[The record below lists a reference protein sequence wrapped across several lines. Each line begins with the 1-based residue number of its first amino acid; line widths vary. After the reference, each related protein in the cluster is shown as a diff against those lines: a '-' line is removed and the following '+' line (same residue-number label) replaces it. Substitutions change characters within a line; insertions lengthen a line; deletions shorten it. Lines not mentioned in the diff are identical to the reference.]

1 MRLRARRPSQ
11 DESGF
16 TLVELVISIVVIS
29 IALTGTLIAMQRTNA
44 SSADPMIVRQA
55 VSVAEA
61 YLAEILYKPYLD
73 PNSVLCPAPNAG
85 GRTEYD
91 NICDY
96 DALDDNGARDQND
109 AAMSG
114 LSRYR
119 VRVDVDPNATLGAL
133 SGPTDVVRIDV
144 RVTHPDRVDFTL
156 SGYRANF

>member
-1 MRLRARRPSQ
+1 M
-11 DESGF
+11 
-16 TLVELVISIVVIS
+16 VELVISIVVIG
-29 IALTGTLIAMQRTNA
+29 IAVAGTLLAMQRTNA
-44 SSADPMIVRQA
+44 SSADPLIVRQA
-55 VSVAEA
+55 GSVAEA
-61 YLAEILYKPYLD
+61 YLVEILLKPYLD
-73 PNSVLCPAPNAG
+73 PNGVLCPAPNPA

-96 DALDDNGARDQND
+96 DALDDNGARDQNN

-133 SGPTDVVRIDV
+133 SGPTDVVRVDV